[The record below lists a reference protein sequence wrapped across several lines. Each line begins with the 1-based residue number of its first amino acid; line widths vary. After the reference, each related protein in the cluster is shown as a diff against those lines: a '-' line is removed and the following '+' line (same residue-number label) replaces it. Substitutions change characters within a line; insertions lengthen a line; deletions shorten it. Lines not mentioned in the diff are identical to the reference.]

1 MIPSFENFQSRFVEE
16 ALDNINELESTLL
29 ELDLSPNDKELL
41 EKVFRIMHS
50 LKGGGGMF
58 GFELLSE
65 FSHHMENIYD
75 KIRSGQLA
83 VSSKLLSL
91 TFQSVDILRDLVNV
105 EVIESPEIKVRYQE
119 MVTTVENV
127 LKEEIQVQKSQTV
140 NEGKLTSPNDI
151 PEVTGMATWYI
162 HFYPGAHVLENG
174 TNLLYLIDE
183 LGQMGPLKAV
193 PRLLNIPDL
202 EGVEPERSLVF
213 WDLFL
218 STDMGKAAI
227 MDVFIF
233 VEDDSKIEIQRL
245 SQSDL
250 FTQPQFIARLD
261 TLCENKLEIE
271 LADLSEFMVDE
282 PIEEGLAA
290 PVVFDQ
296 LGQTSEGKK
305 VTSSSIRVASDKID
319 GLMNMVSELV
329 ITQERLN
336 VIAAQHQI
344 PELKMVAENI
354 QKLTGSLRDSAFSIS
369 LIPVESLVTR
379 FQRLVRDLSC
389 SLDKKIAFT
398 TSGTGTELD
407 KTMIES
413 LTDPLLHI
421 IRNSIDHGI
430 EMPDMRKRKG
440 KPETGSIHMEA
451 GYSGANVIVKITDDG
466 AGIDPAKIRANAIEK
481 GLISKDDVLSDNEVL
496 NLVFAPGFS
505 TSKEVTEVSGRGVG
519 MDVVKRNISA
529 IRGEVSIESVPGEGT
544 TISIILPLVLSII
557 DGLLVQVNH
566 TQYIIPLALTDRIYS
581 IGSDVLKD
589 GFINSVTLNGIQYPF
604 YNLRKELELNGEVPK
619 RYQMVVVNHTDTRIA
634 IAVDK
639 VVGKIQAVL
648 KPLGRMYHDQ
658 KVISAATIMGD
669 GGIALVLD
677 TNSIVKELLNP
688 S

>member
-1 MIPSFENFQSRFVEE
+1 MIPSFENFQSRFIEE
-16 ALDNINELESTLL
+16 ALDNINDLESTLL

-75 KIRSGQLA
+75 KIRSGQLS

-105 EVIESPEIKVRYQE
+105 QIIESPEIKLRYKD
-119 MVTTVENV
+119 MVTTVESV
-127 LKEEIQVQKSQTV
+127 LREEIEVQKGQKG
-140 NEGKLTSPNDI
+140 EGGNPAMQSDAS
-151 PEVTGMATWYI
+151 EVTGMVTWYI
-162 HFYPGAHVLENG
+162 HFYPNAHVLENG

-183 LGQMGPLKAV
+183 LGEMGRLKAV
-193 PRLLNIPDL
+193 PRLINVPDL
-202 EGVEPERSLVF
+202 AGIEPERSFVF

-218 STDMGKAAI
+218 STDLGKAAI

-250 FTQPQFIARLD
+250 FAQPQFRARLD

-271 LADLSEFMVDE
+271 LADLTEFMVDE
-282 PIEEGLAA
+282 PHEESMAA
-290 PVVFDQ
+290 PVVFEQ
-296 LGQTSEGKK
+296 PGRISEGKK
-305 VTSSSIRVASDKID
+305 VASSTIRVASDKID

-336 VIAAQHQI
+336 VIASQHQI

-389 SLDKKIAFT
+389 SLGKKITFT

-430 EMPDMRKRKG
+430 EMPDIRKRNG
-440 KPETGSIHMEA
+440 KSETGTIHMEA

-466 AGIDPAKIRANAIEK
+466 AGIDPLRVRTKAIEK
-481 GLISKDDVLSDNEVL
+481 GLITKEDMLSDNDVL
-496 NLVFAPGFS
+496 NLVFEPGFS

-529 IRGEVSIESVPGEGT
+529 IRGEVSIESIAGEGT
-544 TISIILPLVLSII
+544 TISILLPLVLSII

-581 IGSDVLKD
+581 LGADGLKN
-589 GFINSVTLNGIQYPF
+589 GFINSVTLNGIQYPY
-604 YNLRKELELNGEVPK
+604 YNLREELNLKGEVPK
-619 RYQMVVVNHTDTRIA
+619 RYQMVVVNHSETPVA

-677 TNSIVKELLNP
+677 TNNIVKELSNP